1 MHYRSSKF
9 LALTGE
15 VSSLAMCWLL
25 WVDESACANTCVVGC
40 WQQQQQQQQQLRRVE
55 TLETNN
61 DSPVTHG
68 SSSSGGWGYSGG
80 SDLAIREYLLDASK
94 LILGD
99 KIASGAGGTVR
110 LMLAN

>member
-1 MHYRSSKF
+1 MHGGVCARYHDLWMHYRSSKF

-15 VSSLAMCWLL
+15 VSSSAMCWLL
-25 WVDESACANTCVVGC
+25 WVDESACANTCVIGC

-80 SDLAIREYLLDASK
+80 HEQTEASE
-94 LILGD
+94 LYF
-99 KIASGAGGTVR
+99 AGHGR
-110 LMLAN
+110 A